1 MTRADRREYIWEDSA
16 SQQNVLDTLARMATP
31 VPGEGVGEGV
41 GEAPPREVLLARP
54 EVQQYRDSV
63 TRLKNEGES
72 EGATLRY
79 REAVK
84 KLLSL

>member
-1 MTRADRREYIWEDSA
+1 MTRADHPEYIWEDSA
-16 SQQNVLDTLARMATP
+16 SQQNILDTLGRMTTP
-31 VPGEGVGEGV
+31 SPGEGEGAAAAR
-41 GEAPPREVLLARP
+41 EEVLGRA

-72 EGATLRY
+72 ESATLRY

>member
-1 MTRADRREYIWEDSA
+1 MTRADRPEYIWEDSA
-16 SQQNVLDTLARMATP
+16 SQLNILDTLGRMAP
-31 VPGEGVGEGV
+31 PGEGQGEGQ
-41 GEAPPREVLLARP
+41 GEAAPPPREELLGRA

-72 EGATLRY
+72 ESATLRY